1 MFFKLCQR
9 CERFFYSD
17 AEYKAHSCF
26 QNEKKRIPSPAASSV
41 AEGERAKADP
51 VKPVA
56 ENQDRKQLLIAMK
69 TMLGNK
75 KIECATLK
83 FEKTKE
89 LFLKSFGDSEYQ
101 KLEKSM
107 TKEA

>member
-1 MFFKLCQR
+1 MFFKFCQQ

-26 QNEKKRIPSPAASSV
+26 QNKKKRIPSPAASSV
-41 AEGERAKADP
+41 AEEEKTKVEP
-51 VKPVA
+51 VKPTA
-56 ENQDRKQLLIAMK
+56 ENQDRKQILIAMK

-89 LFLKSFGDSEYQ
+89 LFLKAFGDAEYQ
-101 KLEKSM
+101 KLEKSIM
-107 TKEA
+107 KEA

>member
-51 VKPVA
+51 VKPAA
-56 ENQDRKQLLIAMK
+56 ENQDRKQILIAMK
-69 TMLGNK
+69 TLLGNK

-89 LFLKSFGDSEYQ
+89 LFLKAFGDAEYQ
-101 KLEKSM
+101 KLEKSIM
-107 TKEA
+107 KEA

>member
-17 AEYKAHSCF
+17 ADYKAHSCF
-26 QNEKKRIPSPAASSV
+26 QNEKKRIPSPAATPA
-41 AEGERAKADP
+41 AEERKTTEPARLSG
-51 VKPVA
+51 

-89 LFLKSFGDSEYQ
+89 LFLKAFGDAEYQ
-101 KLEKSM
+101 KLEKSIM
-107 TKEA
+107 KEA

>member
-1 MFFKLCQR
+1 MYFKLCQR

-17 AEYKAHSCF
+17 AEYKSHSCF

-41 AEGERAKADP
+41 AEEEKTKMEP
-51 VKPVA
+51 VKPAA
-56 ENQDRKQLLIAMK
+56 ENQDRKQILIAMK
-69 TMLGNK
+69 AMLGNK

-89 LFLKSFGDSEYQ
+89 LFLKAFGDAEYQ